1 MTDSVSPAPARHAGR
16 NAIFWI
22 IKIGVSSGLLYWLLR
37 QVDVHRLWQV
47 ARTASLPW
55 LAVSLVLF
63 FVMILVSAWRW
74 GLLLGA
80 QDVRMSF
87 GALTASWLVATFFNN
102 FLPSNIGGDVIR
114 IRDTARAAGSK
125 TLAATVV
132 LLDRGIGLLGLIFVA
147 ATGATL
153 AARNS
158 EAIGP
163 VGPGLLWAARWRARW
178 PRRGRSRRAIG
189 RLLRRSARRQEW
201 VDERLERLTS
211 ALARFARRALV
222 NCFTGAI
229 AVRASSCCSMRRL
242 RALPDSPRTWRSHPA
257 SFIVQMLPV
266 SVNGWGLRESTYGAL
281 PAPPPAAGIGPGAV
295 VRERRAHLLFSVSAV
310 ALPRAAVATA
320 PASRHQRLPIAGTGL
335 FRSGRFARSG
345 YHRLMTVG
353 SLRPARHCSRG
364 PPAAGCGQTADQPAP
379 PPTPLA
385 PSISCP
391 AGIWCP
397 A

>member
-22 IKIGVSSGLLYWLLR
+22 IKIGVSSGLLYWLFR

-63 FVMILVSAWRW
+63 LVMILVSAWRW

-163 VGPGLLWAARWRARW
+163 VGPGLLWAALAAGIALAA
-178 PRRGRSRRAIG
+178 PAVIAPQAIG
-189 RLLRRSARRQEW
+189 RLLRPLRALHQEW

-211 ALARFARRALV
+211 ALARFRAAPRALV
-222 NCFTGAI
+222 NCFIGAI
-229 AVRASSCCSMRRL
+229 AVQGILVLFYAAIA
-242 RALPDSPRTWRSHPA
+242 RALHIPIPLAHMAILIPL

-266 SVNGWGLRESTYGAL
+266 SVNGWGLRESTYGLYFQRLHLPLESAL
-281 PAPPPAAGIGPGAV
+281 ALSFVSAV
-295 VRERRAHLLFSVSAV
+295 LIMLFSVSGAV
-310 ALPRAAVATA
+310 AYLTRRSHTA
-320 PASRHQRLPIAGTGL
+320 PASRHASAT
-335 FRSGRFARSG
+335 
-345 YHRLMTVG
+345 
-353 SLRPARHCSRG
+353 
-364 PPAAGCGQTADQPAP
+364 
-379 PPTPLA
+379 
-385 PSISCP
+385 
-391 AGIWCP
+391 
-397 A
+397 